1 MKQLITFLL
10 LLIVTSSCLKDV
22 ENSSNETRA
31 MSVEQYVSWLK
42 SGNFNIWDVPVF
54 EISDIPSLLRH
65 IRNEQLV
72 VVNTTRPESSFHAS
86 TIKESLGM
94 VILWII
100 EGTRLDVDHPSATMT
115 VVDEN
120 TGRLIPQNDIALM
133 YEHWW
138 DKNKNKTIAQLKEIS
153 PFEGTNFIWQ

>member
-1 MKQLITFLL
+1 
-10 LLIVTSSCLKDV
+10 
-22 ENSSNETRA
+22 
-31 MSVEQYVSWLK
+31 MSVEQFVSWLK
-42 SGNFNIWDVPVF
+42 SGNFNIWDVPIF
-54 EISDIPSLLRH
+54 DISDIPSLLKYV
-65 IRNEQLV
+65 RNEQTV
-72 VVNTTRPESSFHAS
+72 VVETNSPLSSQFAYP
-86 TIKESLGM
+86 IKVSMGM

-115 VVDEN
+115 VVDES